1 APFGG
6 SPRTIEVNVDP
17 DLLRSHSMTP
27 DQIVEAIRVNNQTA
41 PSGNVRIGDKNYITP
56 TNNTIKEV
64 KDFENIPLFKGSV
77 QNLKLGDVA
86 TVKDGADITA

>member
-1 APFGG
+1 
-6 SPRTIEVNVDP
+6 
-17 DLLRSHSMTP
+17 M
-27 DQIVEAIRVNNQTA
+27 
-41 PSGNVRIGDKNYITP
+41 GDKNYITP

-86 TVKDGADITA
+86 TVKDGADITARLCIGKRKTFGLY